1 MENKT
6 LVGMSDQDWGFD
18 DDGAGWRWAV
28 RGLLLL
34 GAPGW
39 LSGANGL
46 WGVWAGL
53 LFVAAGVTGLLAP
66 RSSMAVSPRVI
77 SQLLGSGLT
86 TVLNRVGAAGI
97 IGFGIFAF
105 FHGLLT

>member
-1 MENKT
+1 MT
-6 LVGMSDQDWGFD
+6 AR
-18 DDGAGWRWAV
+18 DGGGQFAA
-28 RGLLLL
+28 LLLL

-53 LFVAAGVTGLLAP
+53 FFVAGGSMGLLAP
-66 RSSMAVSPRVI
+66 RSALAVSPRAI

-86 TVLNRVGAAGI
+86 TVLNRVGAVGF
-97 IGFGIFAF
+97 IGFGIFALV
-105 FHGLLT
+105 HGLLT